1 MKPFEA
7 ENIEKALDCIDKN
20 EFFDELVD
28 SLAYMKFFSSTLE
41 ESVAKSICKQSFLW
55 NENRFSS
62 SMEDTRIS
70 LEDSLENRV
79 TECDSKDLNDLD
91 NYMDAMS
98 CGLSYLIRDGKFSEA
113 MILNM
118 HKILLSGNVHKTS
131 ENIGCYRTIQN
142 FIQNKTTKEISYVP
156 PEPSKVKKLMDNLIN
171 YMNCP
176 SSKQRN
182 VVNAALIHAQ
192 FETIHP
198 FDDGNGRVG
207 RMLITLFL
215 SFNKEI
221 DNLNL
226 FLSEGIER
234 EKHRY
239 YKYLNDIRTKG
250 AWNEWIKFFLNV
262 VVVQCKKYSDNIHKV
277 DCLYKGTIEKIDK
290 ISSSQLIKKV
300 MDCFFAWPVNTTK
313 SLEKETGLSNTTIN
327 RILDKLVENNIV
339 FSNQRK
345 RSTTYF
351 FYDLM
356 ELL

>member
-1 MKPFEA
+1 MNPFEA
-7 ENIEKALDCIDKN
+7 ENIEKALDCINKD

-41 ESVAKSICKQSFLW
+41 KSVAKSLCKQSFLW

-79 TECDSKDLNDLD
+79 TECDSKDSNDLK
-91 NYMDAMS
+91 NYMEAMT
-98 CGLSYLIRDGKFSEA
+98 CGLTYLIRDGKFSEA

-131 ENIGCYRTIQN
+131 ENIGCYRLTQN
-142 FIQNKTTKEISYVP
+142 FIQNKSTKEVSYVP
-156 PEPSKVKKLMDNLIN
+156 PEPALVKKLMDNLIS
-171 YMNCP
+171 YMNSP
-176 SSKQRN
+176 SPKQRC
-182 VVNAALIHAQ
+182 VVNAAIIHAQ

-198 FDDGNGRVG
+198 FEDGNGRMG
-207 RMLITLFL
+207 RMLIPLFL

-221 DNLNL
+221 DNLNF

-250 AWNEWIKFFLNV
+250 AWNAWIKFFLGV
-262 VVVQCKKYSDNIHKV
+262 VVAQCRKYSDNLNKV
-277 DCLYKGTIEKIDK
+277 DALYKETFEKVEK
-290 ISSSQLIKKV
+290 ISSSQLVKKV
-300 MDCFFAWPVNTTK
+300 MDCFFAWPVNTSK

-327 RILDKLVENNIV
+327 RILDKLVENGIV
-339 FSNQRK
+339 FSNNRR

-356 ELL
+356 RLL